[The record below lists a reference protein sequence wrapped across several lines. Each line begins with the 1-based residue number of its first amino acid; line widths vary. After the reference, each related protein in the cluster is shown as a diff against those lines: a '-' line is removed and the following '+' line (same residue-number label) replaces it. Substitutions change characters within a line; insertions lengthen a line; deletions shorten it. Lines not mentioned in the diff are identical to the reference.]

1 MSSENDRGR
10 VIAAK
15 DPAQLIRHAD
25 TLVAVGRAEEAVR
38 LCRQGLALRPDDVN
52 IQLAL
57 GRALSAA
64 GHLEEAQE
72 VLLAAMSRK
81 RGVEAPAPAPRPSP
95 SPTPPPTAAHPPAA
109 PSGRTDPTQP
119 TLAEDILEESTD
131 ADHGGAARG
140 GRAVFADG
148 DGDGEREDATQSW
161 RPDGSPPWGA
171 EAQRSAGA
179 ARVAAVTKGSTPPT
193 SVRTSTPPRGGRPI
207 DVEPTPLPPSVS
219 WQPSSPGMRSPTHE
233 GEDADFGF
241 DDAKTAAA
249 APQAARARQAAAH
262 TPAPS
267 TAASPPSSSGAAPAR
282 RNGRIDLDG
291 VARALLRGGD
301 DNDLPASSADLPRPE
316 PDAFQR
322 GWARRH
328 GRAFVWLWVGLALVT
343 AGSVGGFVY
352 HKREEARRLG
362 DLVAQGDAKLVDATY
377 AGDAAARDAYAQAVR
392 ISPKGQTY
400 YAMLALAAARL
411 HTDQGEDTD
420 AAAWAML
427 KRAEKEA
434 ARHPKVK
441 GERTDVQ
448 LRQARAL
455 LALGRAESCPSIEPD
470 DGDIGAR
477 CALQKGDID
486 GARKILAA
494 TIANGG
500 DKQNVRA
507 LLVLAS
513 LELGAGD
520 LDAADA
526 AYRRVLAVAPDHP
539 RAVVGRAMVA
549 LERGETPEVKPPPTG
564 EGAPRIGVTTEAWFH
579 LARANVLLAKAAKD
593 PRSEADQAAATKAV
607 EAELALARKGIVH
620 DGRLALLYG
629 RARLLLGQISEAEQA
644 MRVAE
649 RLDPNDADV
658 AVLDAEVALAKGF
671 EEKVV
676 SALSVGPQTPRRQAV
691 LGRAQVLVGKYKE
704 AIATLDAALARRPG
718 DATAITYRAIARARA
733 GDAASAMRELEKAA
747 AQLGAP
753 TPHYGLGLIA
763 YERKEL
769 VRARTELARALER
782 NSEAFRARALLGRVL
797 RDQGKTKEAL
807 VELERA
813 AREAPALTQVHAT
826 LGHMY
831 LELGRNREA
840 RAEIRKVL
848 DAGPGKATA
857 DDKLTF
863 VEASLALGFVEDAE
877 GMLGEVTAPPKTP
890 QAARVARLKLIA
902 QSWKGAKEALVAAK
916 ALEKDRKGPAARDV
930 ALGLALADAYRRA
943 GDLKKAADTLRTVGG
958 DTLHV
963 NLGLGKI
970 ALAQG
975 DGPAA
980 ETAYRTALQ
989 AWNEGPFGV
998 DDRTEARVGLARA
1011 LLLRKA
1017 MPDAIAQLEPC
1028 LTDDATA
1035 PEPRYWLARAHVD
1048 AGAPDKAR
1056 PHAEK
1061 AVELDDHYVDAWM
1074 LLGDITKATAKER
1087 AKQAYKKVVELAPE
1101 SANGKAAKRAL
1112 ASLK

>member
-25 TLVAVGRAEEAVR
+25 TLVAAGRAEEAVR

-81 RGVEAPAPAPRPSP
+81 RGVEPAPVAAVPAPQRAPR
-95 SPTPPPTAAHPPAA
+95 
-109 PSGRTDPTQP
+109 GEPTQP
-119 TLAEDILEESTD
+119 TLAEDIVDEATD
-131 ADHGGAARG
+131 NDHHGGAPAG
-140 GRAVFADG
+140 IDVFVE
-148 DGDGEREDATQSW
+148 GEREDPTQSW
-161 RPDGSPPWGA
+161 RPDGQPPWS
-171 EAQRSAGA
+171 EAPPTASAGA

-193 SVRTSTPPRGGRPI
+193 SVRAITPPRGGRAI
-207 DVEPTPLPPSVS
+207 EPEADATPLPPPRRPAPARQSD
-219 WQPSSPGMRSPTHE
+219 G
-233 GEDADFGF
+233 DDFGF
-241 DDAKTAAA
+241 DDARTTAA
-249 APQAARARQAAAH
+249 APQAARNRAAATSTH
-262 TPAPS
+262 SPAP
-267 TAASPPSSSGAAPAR
+267 AP
-282 RNGRIDLDG
+282 RNGKIDLDG
-291 VARALLRGGD
+291 VARALLRGGGND
-301 DNDLPASSADLPRPE
+301 DDLPASSADLPRPE

-328 GRAFVWLWVGLALVT
+328 GRAFIWLWAGLGLVT
-343 AGSVGGFVY
+343 AGSVGGFIY
-352 HKREEARRLG
+352 HKREEARKLG
-362 DLVAQGDAKLVDATY
+362 ELVAQGDAKLLDASY

-434 ARHPKVK
+434 QRHPKVK

-455 LALGRAESCPSIEPD
+455 LALGRAETCPSIEPD

-486 GARKILAA
+486 AARKLLAS

-520 LDAADA
+520 LDAADG
-526 AYRRVLAVAPDHP
+526 AYRRVLAVAPEHP
-539 RAVVGRAMVA
+539 RAIVGRAMVA
-549 LERGETPEVKPPPTG
+549 LERGETPDVKPLPTG

-579 LARANVLLAKAAKD
+579 LARANVLLAKAAK
-593 PRSEADQAAATKAV
+593 EADQAAATKAI
-607 EAELALARKGIVH
+607 EAELQLARKGIVH

-676 SALSVGPQTPRRQAV
+676 GALSVGPQTPRRQAV
-691 LGRAQVLVGKYKE
+691 LGRAQVLVGKNKE

-718 DATAITYRAIARARA
+718 DATAITYRAIARARS
-733 GDAASAMRELEKAA
+733 GDAAGAMRELEKAA
-747 AQLGAP
+747 AQGAP
-753 TPHYGLGLIA
+753 APHYGLGLIA

-769 VRARTELARALER
+769 VRARTELGRALER

-797 RDQGKTKEAL
+797 RDQGKVKEAL

-826 LGHMY
+826 LGRMY
-831 LELGRNREA
+831 LELGRAREA

-848 DAGPGKATA
+848 DAGPAKATT

-863 VEASLALGFVEDAE
+863 VEASLALGFVDDAE
-877 GMLGEVTAPPKTP
+877 SLLGEVTAPPMSP
-890 QAARVARLKLIA
+890 LAARVARLKLVA

-916 ALEKDRKGPAARDV
+916 ALEKDRKGPAAKEV
-930 ALGLALADAYRRA
+930 ALGIAVADAYRRA
-943 GDLKKAADTLRTVGG
+943 GDLKKAAETLRTVGG

-980 ETAYRTALQ
+980 ETAFRTALQ
-989 AWNEGPFGV
+989 AWAEGPFGV

-1017 MPDAIAQLEPC
+1017 VPDAIAQLEPC
-1028 LTDDATA
+1028 LSDDATA
-1035 PEPRYWLARAHVD
+1035 PEPRYWLARAQVD

-1061 AVELDDHYVDAWM
+1061 AVELDDKYVDAWM
-1074 LLGDITKATAKER
+1074 LLGDVTKATARDR
-1087 AKQAYKKVVELAPE
+1087 AKQAYKKVVELSPD
-1101 SANGKAAKRAL
+1101 SANGKAAKKAL
-1112 ASLK
+1112 AALK